1 MHIFVD
7 QQDMKLA
14 QRKFLFLLLVISL
27 AACHSATSQ
36 PAGSDHAQA
45 SAGNTSQRNSASS
58 NKTSGRNP
66 GRLIH
71 VIVALCDNEY
81 QGIVPVPASL
91 GDGDDPQTNLYW
103 GAGYGVKSFF
113 KRSKD
118 WALISETRNPR
129 PAVLERCV
137 FKLKGQDV
145 YMVADAYRG
154 REIRQSIIDFLS
166 YAAGVSSEPVEIV
179 WNSKHLS
186 LNGGGGSDL
195 IAYVGHDGLMDFQLA
210 EYPQQADEHPRDA
223 IILACASKSYF
234 DKPLR
239 RTGANPLLWTT
250 GLMAP
255 EAYVLKAAVD
265 GWLLHESGEQVRRR
279 AAQAYNQYQSC
290 GMKAAMNLFSN
301 GR

>member
-1 MHIFVD
+1 
-7 QQDMKLA
+7 MKPA
-14 QRKFLFLLLVISL
+14 RRKYLFLLLALSL

-36 PAGSDHAQA
+36 PGGGDQA
-45 SAGNTSQRNSASS
+45 LNSAGNTSQRNSASS
-58 NKTSGRNP
+58 NKTVARNP

-71 VIVALCDNEY
+71 VIAALCDNEY

-113 KRSKD
+113 KKSKD

-129 PAVLERCV
+129 PAVLERCI

-154 REIRQSIIDFLS
+154 REIRQSTIDFLA

-179 WNSKHLS
+179 WNSKHLT

-210 EYPQQADEHPRDA
+210 EYPQQADEQPRDA
-223 IILACASKSYF
+223 IILACASKIYF

-265 GWLLHESGEQVRRR
+265 GWVLNESGEQIRRR
-279 AAQAYNQYQSC
+279 AALAYNQYQRC
-290 GMKAAMNLFSN
+290 GMKAALNLFSN
-301 GR
+301 GW